1 MICVEDVLKELRPL
15 LRLKD
20 KVSVITGSG
29 KGIGESIAVLF
40 ACEGSKVVV
49 CSRTK
54 SDLDR
59 VGERIVHEGAPC
71 LPIVADVTGQ
81 SSVDHLVR
89 KVLDEY
95 GTIDILVNNA
105 GIFPSSELTRMSE
118 QEWDKVI
125 DTDLKSMFL
134 CCKAVVPIM
143 IGQKSGKIINV
154 SSVTGT
160 SVSSGGFVHYSAA
173 KAGVIGFT
181 MSLALELAR
190 HGINVNAIS
199 PGTIMTPGVA
209 EHLGDRVEAIAESIP
224 LKRLG
229 DPIEVAYAALFL
241 ASQESNYITGQSIVV
256 DGGNIIQ
263 EHK

>member
-1 MICVEDVLKELRPL
+1 VEQ
-15 LRLKD
+15 
-20 KVSVITGSG
+20 
-29 KGIGESIAVLF
+29 
-40 ACEGSKVVV
+40 
-49 CSRTK
+49 
-54 SDLDR
+54 
-59 VGERIVHEGAPC
+59 IVHKGGLC
-71 LPIVADVTGQ
+71 LPVVADVTSQ
-81 SSVDHLVR
+81 NSVDRLVR

-105 GIFPSSELTRMSE
+105 GIFPSSELTEMSE

-134 CCKAVVPIM
+134 CCRAVVPIM
-143 IGQKSGKIINV
+143 TRQKSGKIINM

-160 SVSSGGFVHYSAA
+160 SVSSGGLVHYSAA
-173 KAGVIGFT
+173 KAGAIGFT

-190 HGINVNAIS
+190 YGICVNAIS

-209 EHLGDRVEAIAESIP
+209 EHLGDRAEAIAESIP

-229 DPIEVAYAALFL
+229 DPVEVAYAALFL

-256 DGGNIIQ
+256 DGGNIVQ